1 MNFII
6 LTLDKYLKPTTSSL
20 VRFLLVGIAN
30 TFIGLGC
37 MFFLLNIMGLS
48 YWTSTLTGNAIG
60 ASVSFLLNRTFT
72 FKSNV
77 SFHKGVPR
85 FFVLILIC
93 YFLAYFCS
101 KKLVELTSQYYLL
114 STSSEE
120 SASVLLGSTLYTIA
134 NYLGQKYIV
143 FKNSSLRKLC

>member
-1 MNFII
+1 MNLII
-6 LTLDKYLKPTTSSL
+6 LNLEKYLKPTTSSL

-37 MFFLLNIMGLS
+37 IFFLLYVVGLS

-77 SFHKGVPR
+77 SYHEGVPR
-85 FFVLILIC
+85 FLVLILIC
-93 YFLAYFCS
+93 YFSAYFCS
-101 KKLVELTSQYYLL
+101 KKLFELTSQYYLL
-114 STSSEE
+114 STSIKE

-134 NYLGQKYIV
+134 NYFGQKFFV
-143 FKNSSLRKLC
+143 FKE